1 MNHQTM
7 TCSANKP
14 VTSADVVVKATNISK
29 CYGKFKALD
38 DVSFEVLAGQ
48 VIALLGHNGAGKS
61 TLLKLILGL
70 LTPTSGLL
78 QVQGHS
84 VGTMNAR
91 QSLSLGYLPENVSF
105 YDNMTANELLR
116 YFAKLKGVALPKVH
130 ELLAEFGLEAAKDK
144 RLSTF
149 SKGMRQRL
157 GLAQAILAEP
167 KVLLLDEPTVGLDP
181 LASAFLYQ
189 KIAQLR
195 AQGCAI
201 IISTHE
207 LGLVQDQ
214 MDRALIL
221 GRGRM
226 LASGSL
232 TSLRAATQLPNH
244 ILLHFLSNTQ
254 RQALLADP
262 ILAACVKAN
271 AGQGLTLA
279 VPQEQKS
286 AVLNH
291 LLQKVPAG
299 DFSIEPPS
307 LQSVFHHYME
317 SLCPLQS
324 SKMPTKTINITD
336 INLAINLESVL

>member
-1 MNHQTM
+1 MNHQTL

-14 VTSADVVVKATNISK
+14 VVNADVVVKATNISK

-84 VGTMNAR
+84 VSSQQVR

-254 RQALLADP
+254 RQALLADT

-271 AGQGLTLA
+271 AGQGLMLV
-279 VPQEQKS
+279 VPLEQKS

-291 LLQKVPAG
+291 LLQKVPVG

-336 INLAINLESVL
+336 INQAINLESVL

>member
-1 MNHQTM
+1 MNHQTL

-84 VGTMNAR
+84 VSSQQVR

-262 ILAACVKAN
+262 ILAACVKAS
-271 AGQGLTLA
+271 AGQGLMLA

-291 LLQKVPAG
+291 LLQKVLAG

-324 SKMPTKTINITD
+324 PTMPTKTINITD
-336 INLAINLESVL
+336 INQAINLESVL

>member
-1 MNHQTM
+1 MNHQTL
-7 TCSANKP
+7 TCSVNKP
-14 VTSADVVVKATNISK
+14 IASADVVVKATNISK

-84 VGTMNAR
+84 VSSQQVR

-116 YFAKLKGVALPKVH
+116 YFAKLKDVALPKVH

-324 SKMPTKTINITD
+324 PKMSTKTINITD
-336 INLAINLESVL
+336 INQAINLESVL

>member
-1 MNHQTM
+1 MNHQTL

-14 VTSADVVVKATNISK
+14 VVNADVVVKATNISK

-84 VGTMNAR
+84 VSSQQVR

-271 AGQGLTLA
+271 AGQGLMLA
-279 VPQEQKS
+279 VSQEQKS

-291 LLQKVPAG
+291 LLQKVPVG

-336 INLAINLESVL
+336 INQAINLESVL